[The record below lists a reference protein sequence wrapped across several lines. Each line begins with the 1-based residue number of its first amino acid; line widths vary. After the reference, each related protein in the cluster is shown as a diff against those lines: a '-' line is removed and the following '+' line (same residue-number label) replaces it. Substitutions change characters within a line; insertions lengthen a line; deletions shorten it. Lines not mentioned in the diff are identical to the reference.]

1 MNIPTF
7 IGEIPIFTYME
18 VMIRGCHPKRKKQ
31 FSQDSGLDGSQ
42 PPRPFLV
49 L

>member
-18 VMIRGCHPKRKKQ
+18 VTIRDGKPKRKKQ

-42 PPRPFLV
+42 PPRPLLV